1 MFYVLDITVILE
13 LYKQE
18 LEMTES
24 CLIAFLF
31 FFSNVKVIHL
41 PRENHLHFLIK
52 CNQSAFAGN
61 LV

>member
-18 LEMTES
+18 PEMTES

-31 FFSNVKVIHL
+31 F
-41 PRENHLHFLIK
+41 
-52 CNQSAFAGN
+52 
-61 LV
+61 LVM